1 MPLLRT
7 LTLIYAAMLTSA
19 LGASLAAILVYL
31 RRIAGT
37 LGEVGAALAVVQ
49 QENQTPD
56 VALARRQDR
65 AIQVMWWIGLIG
77 ALIAT
82 LAILKEVAL
91 VLRALRDIQ
100 RLAGITREAAQGVA
114 ANLAAGSRLA
124 GTEDPAREVGE
135 AAAALA
141 SAVAA
146 LEQKLDALVPVP
158 MQ

>member
-1 MPLLRT
+1 MDQ
-7 LTLIYAAMLTSA
+7 S
-19 LGASLAAILVYL
+19 S
-31 RRIAGT
+31 
-37 LGEVGAALAVVQ
+37 
-49 QENQTPD
+49 D

-100 RLAGITREAAQGVA
+100 RLAGIIRETAQGVA
-114 ANLAAGSRLA
+114 TNLAAASRLA
-124 GTEDPAREVGE
+124 GAEDAARELSE

-146 LEQKLDALVPVP
+146 LEQKLDTLVPVA
-158 MQ
+158 MRRGG